1 MHGSADAKP
10 EREVG
15 AATSWSIGVE
25 YLRAVAARDYA
36 GAGSLLDD
44 ASARDGIGEVNGAL
58 SDAGRALL
66 DRVVFEAGTI
76 DVLAVVDMLAERAIE
91 LAGTT
96 HCDSPARLRSL
107 IVFLGSEG
115 LPCSARSEV
124 ASWSPL
130 ERREALVTLVAGLA
144 AWLAMRD
151 GVDLARLAGSLEAP
165 GPAAPALGT
174 FGLAWRGDDAT
185 PTPLYGAV
193 PAGYAPHITFLGA
206 APCSLRSVFARVAY
220 LRDAR
225 PGTAAPR
232 QRIGAYEHALTTTP
246 SASNARPI
254 RASAGGPGGAPV
266 AGSVPVGAPA
276 ATLTDA

>member
-1 MHGSADAKP
+1 VHGSADTKP
-10 EREVG
+10 ERGVG

-66 DRVVFEAGTI
+66 DRVVFEPGTI
-76 DVLAVVDMLAERAIE
+76 DVLDVVGTLAERAIE

-96 HCDSPARLRSL
+96 RCDNEARLRSL
-107 IVFLGSEG
+107 IVYLGSEG
-115 LPCSARSEV
+115 LPCAARSEV
-124 ASWSPL
+124 AVWSPL

-144 AWLAMRD
+144 AWVAMRD
-151 GVDLARLAGSLEAP
+151 GIDLAELAGTLAP
-165 GPAAPALGT
+165 PETAAPALGT
-174 FGLAWRGDDAT
+174 FGLAWRGDDGT

-193 PAGYAPHITFLGA
+193 PAGYAPHITFLGS
-206 APCSLRSVFARVAY
+206 APCSLRSLFARVAY

-225 PGTAAPR
+225 PGSAAPR
-232 QRIGAYEHALTTTP
+232 QRIGAYEQALVTAP
-246 SASNARPI
+246 SASSTKPSS
-254 RASAGGPGGAPV
+254 ASDGVAFGAPV
-266 AGSVPVGAPA
+266 AGSVAVRRPA
-276 ATLTDA
+276 DTATEA